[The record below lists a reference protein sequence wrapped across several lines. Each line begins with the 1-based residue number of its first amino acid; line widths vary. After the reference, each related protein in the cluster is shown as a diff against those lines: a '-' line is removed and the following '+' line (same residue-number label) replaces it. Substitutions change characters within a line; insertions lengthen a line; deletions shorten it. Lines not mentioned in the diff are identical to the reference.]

1 MMTLATNIVFRLQWL
16 WRAILI
22 GCLVQVG
29 YWAVDRSSP
38 FKLISYT
45 TTSAPP
51 GGSALVVAKV
61 RRDLAR
67 DCSVVFSR
75 HMFDASG
82 ARFDIVSGQFMS
94 AYALRLM
101 DALTPNELRLR
112 VDVPASAAPGLAHVF
127 STLEYSC
134 NPFHRAFAPIEV
146 TMELDFIIEKP

>member
-22 GCLVQVG
+22 GCLIQVG
-29 YWAVDRSSP
+29 FWAVDRSSP
-38 FKLISYT
+38 FRLISYT

-82 ARFDIVSGQFMS
+82 ARFDIVAGQAMSG
-94 AYALRLM
+94 YALRLM
-101 DALTPNELRLR
+101 DALTPGELRLR
-112 VDVPASAAPGLAHVF
+112 VDVPASAVPGPAHLV
-127 STLEYSC
+127 SALEYSC

-146 TMELDFIIEKP
+146 VMGLQFVIEKP